1 VSVIAGGGGGAVSA
15 VLLASAVVPPAVVLL
30 LVRVGVVWVW
40 SKSAD
45 TGEGLTL
52 RQVARRALWLEQR

>member
-1 VSVIAGGGGGAVSA
+1 MSVIVGGGGGAVNA

-30 LVRVGVVWVW
+30 LVRVVWVW

-45 TGEGLTL
+45 TGERLTL